1 MIRLESGDINMS
13 IEEILD
19 EIDNLVEAS
28 TRFPLNGKRFI
39 DGEQLTRLVDDARRS
54 LPQELQEAER
64 VLKEREK
71 ILDDAKKEGEKLKE
85 QARVYAV
92 TLVEEHAIVKQAE
105 KRAEEIDAEARR
117 VAHEMEMSMANY
129 ADTVLE
135 RVETNLQKAL
145 QVVQQTHADFR
156 QKYSE
161 K

>member
-1 MIRLESGDINMS
+1 MA

-19 EIDNLVEAS
+19 EIENLVAAS
-28 TRFPLNGKRFI
+28 SRFPLSNKRVI
-39 DGEQLTRLVDDARRS
+39 QEDALIRLVDDVRRS
-54 LPQELQEAER
+54 LPQVLQDAAR
-64 VLKEREK
+64 VMKDKEK
-71 ILDDAKKEGEKLKE
+71 ILDDARKEGEKLKE

-129 ADTVLE
+129 ADTVLD
-135 RVETNLQKAL
+135 RVQTNLQKAL